1 MSAFDPCICLYVLV
15 KLVFNFI
22 NSTGAYGYIKRN
34 ACTGIRLPIETRM
47 KVSMSL
53 EGVEAVYLSEENI
66 NVNCDVF
73 DDFVRTT
80 PSLVVLN
87 ETVIIFPLVTSRD
100 NSTRDIHVTH
110 MKQNVV

>member
-1 MSAFDPCICLYVLV
+1 
-15 KLVFNFI
+15 
-22 NSTGAYGYIKRN
+22 
-34 ACTGIRLPIETRM
+34 
-47 KVSMSL
+47 MSL

-87 ETVIIFPLVTSRD
+87 ETFILL
-100 NSTRDIHVTH
+100 
-110 MKQNVV
+110 M

>member
-1 MSAFDPCICLYVLV
+1 
-15 KLVFNFI
+15 
-22 NSTGAYGYIKRN
+22 
-34 ACTGIRLPIETRM
+34 
-47 KVSMSL
+47 MSL

-80 PSLVVLN
+80 PSLVVLD
-87 ETVIIFPLVTSRD
+87 ETVIIFPLAIYRD
-100 NSTRDIHVTH
+100 NSTRDTHVTH